1 MRLETLRIQLEFP
14 ESKVQE
20 LKTLMAEADIETY
33 KEIFNNALTLLEW
46 AIAEVK
52 AGRSLAS
59 VDEAHERYR
68 VLVMPI
74 LQNMV
79 KKSQYHHARVTDGR
93 LRS

>member
-1 MRLETLRIQLEFP
+1 MRLETMRIQLEFP
-14 ESKVQE
+14 ASKVQE
-20 LKTLMAEADIETY
+20 LKTLMADADIETY
-33 KEIFNNALTLLEW
+33 KEIFTNALTLLEW

-59 VDEAHERYR
+59 VDAAHERYR

-79 KKSQYHHARVTDGR
+79 KKSQHHHARVIDGR